1 MIIRV
6 TAREMLDK
14 YDWDKFCDIVG
25 LNVWA
30 INEGMDDTETFDLTE
45 EQALELGV
53 INPKGI
59 IREY

>member
-14 YDWDKFCDIVG
+14 HDWEKFCDMVG

-45 EQALELGV
+45 EQAIKL
-53 INPKGI
+53 NI
-59 IREY
+59 IKSRTTEDID